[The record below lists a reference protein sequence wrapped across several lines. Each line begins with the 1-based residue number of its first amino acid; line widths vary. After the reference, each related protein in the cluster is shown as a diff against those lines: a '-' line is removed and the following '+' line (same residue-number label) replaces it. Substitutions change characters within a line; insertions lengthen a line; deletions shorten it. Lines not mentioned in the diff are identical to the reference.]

1 MKKPL
6 AYFYR
11 YKTSFLSGVAVLT
24 CISVGIGALSVNANS
39 AFAKK
44 DSRPEA
50 LIVGD
55 SMMAV
60 LGVFDSALKELDKKH
75 PVIFAAQ
82 PCQLLTRSGCI
93 PETKESALERFKNAR
108 GKFSDVII
116 VATGYNEFSD
126 EVFFDATKKFRDEAK
141 KQKVSIIWLTYR
153 ENGNVTEKAKRFN
166 AILRRVAKSDP
177 KFFLYDWNEF
187 SLGKLSWFSGDR
199 IHMSRGGGTNL
210 ARYLSKAIGE
220 VIHIRRSRGT
230 TTTTTSTTTS
240 TTTTVVAE
248 TTTTS
253 LLAG

>member
-1 MKKPL
+1 V
-6 AYFYR
+6 
-11 YKTSFLSGVAVLT
+11 LS
-24 CISVGIGALSVNANS
+24 CISVGVGALSVNATS

-75 PVIFAAQ
+75 PVIYAAQ

-108 GKFSDVII
+108 GKFSDVIV

-126 EVFFDATKKFRDEAK
+126 QVFFDATKKFREEAK

-166 AILRRVAKSDP
+166 AILRHIAKSDP
-177 KFFLYDWNEF
+177 KFFLYDWNDF

-220 VIHIRRSRGT
+220 VVDIRHSRA
-230 TTTTTSTTTS
+230 TTTTTSTSTS

-253 LLAG
+253 LLPG

>member
-1 MKKPL
+1 MS
-6 AYFYR
+6 A
-11 YKTSFLSGVAVLT
+11 GN
-24 CISVGIGALSVNANS
+24 SV
-39 AFAKK
+39 AKK
-44 DSRPEA
+44 GTRPEA

-55 SMMAV
+55 SVMAV
-60 LGVFDSALKELDKKH
+60 LGVFDAALKVLDKKH
-75 PVIFAAQ
+75 PVIYAAE

-108 GKFSDVII
+108 GKFSDVIV

-126 EVFFDATKKFRDEAK
+126 EVFFDATKKFREEAK

-166 AILRRVAKSDP
+166 AILRRVAKAEP

-187 SLGKLSWFSGDR
+187 SRGKLSWFSGDR
-199 IHMSRGGGTNL
+199 IHMTRGGGTNL

-220 VIHIRRSRGT
+220 VIDIRRDKG
-230 TTTTTSTTTS
+230 TTTTSTTT
-240 TTTTVVAE
+240 TLVEE

>member
-6 AYFYR
+6 AYFCR
-11 YKTSFLSGVAVLT
+11 YKTSFLSGVAVLS

-55 SMMAV
+55 SVMSV
-60 LGVFDSALKELDKKH
+60 LGVFDAALKELDKKH
-75 PVIFAAQ
+75 PVIYAAQ

-93 PETKESALERFKNAR
+93 PETEESALERFKNAR

-116 VATGYNEFSD
+116 VSTGYNEFSD
-126 EVFFDATKKFRDEAK
+126 EVFSNAIKKFRDEAK

-166 AILRRVAKSDP
+166 KILRRVAKSDP
-177 KFFLYDWNEF
+177 KFFLYDWNDF
-187 SLGKLSWFSGDR
+187 SRNKLSWFSGDR

-210 ARYLSKAIGE
+210 ARYLGNAIGE
-220 VIHIRRSRGT
+220 VIDIRRSRGT
-230 TTTTTSTTTS
+230 TTTTA

>member
-24 CISVGIGALSVNANS
+24 CISVGIGALSVGASNS
-39 AFAKK
+39 VAKK

-60 LGVFDSALKELDKKH
+60 LGVFDSALKELDKIH
-75 PVIFAAQ
+75 PVIYAAQ

-220 VIHIRRSRGT
+220 VIDIRRSRGT
-230 TTTTTSTTTS
+230 TTTTTS

>member
-6 AYFYR
+6 AYFCH
-11 YKTSFLSGVAVLT
+11 YKTSFLSAVAVLT
-24 CISVGIGALSVNANS
+24 CISLGIGVLSVGAINS
-39 AFAKK
+39 VAKK
-44 DSRPEA
+44 DARPEA

-55 SMMAV
+55 SVMAV
-60 LGVFDSALKELDKKH
+60 LGWSDAALKELNKKH
-75 PVIFAAQ
+75 PVIYAAE
-82 PCQLLTRSGCI
+82 PCQLLTHSGCI
-93 PETKESALERFKNAR
+93 PETKESALTQFKNAR
-108 GKFSDVII
+108 GKFSNVII
-116 VATGYNEFSD
+116 IATGYNEFSD
-126 EVFFDATKKFRDEAK
+126 EVFLDATKKFRDEAK

-177 KFFLYDWNEF
+177 KFFLYDWNRF

-220 VIHIRRSRGT
+220 VIEIRRAWN
-230 TTTTTSTTTS
+230 TTTTTSTTTN
-240 TTTTVVAE
+240 
-248 TTTTS
+248 S

>member
-6 AYFYR
+6 AYFCR
-11 YKTSFLSGVAVLT
+11 YKTSFLSAVAVLT
-24 CISVGIGALSVNANS
+24 CISIGVSALSVSAGNS
-39 AFAKK
+39 VAKK
-44 DSRPEA
+44 GTRPEA

-55 SMMAV
+55 SVMAV
-60 LGVFDSALKELDKKH
+60 LGVFDAALKVLDKKH
-75 PVIFAAQ
+75 PVIYAAE

-108 GKFSDVII
+108 GKFSDAIV

-126 EVFFDATKKFRDEAK
+126 QVFFDATKKFREEAK

-166 AILRRVAKSDP
+166 AILRRIAKADP

-187 SLGKLSWFSGDR
+187 SRGKLSWFSGDR
-199 IHMSRGGGTNL
+199 IHMTRGGGTNL

-220 VIHIRRSRGT
+220 VIDIRRDKG
-230 TTTTTSTTTS
+230 TTTTSTTT
-240 TTTTVVAE
+240 TLVEE

>member
-6 AYFYR
+6 AYFCR
-11 YKTSFLSGVAVLT
+11 YKTSFLSAVAVLT
-24 CISVGIGALSVNANS
+24 CISLGVGVLSVSAGNS
-39 AFAKK
+39 VAKK
-44 DSRPEA
+44 DARPEA

-55 SMMAV
+55 SVMAV
-60 LGVFDSALKELDKKH
+60 LGVFDAALKVLDKKH
-75 PVIFAAQ
+75 PVIYAAQ

-108 GKFSDVII
+108 GKFSDVIV
-116 VATGYNEFSD
+116 VATGYNEFS
-126 EVFFDATKKFRDEAK
+126 EQVFFDATKKFREEAK

-177 KFFLYDWNEF
+177 KFFLYDWNKF
-187 SLGKLSWFSGDR
+187 SRGKLSWFSGDR

-220 VIHIRRSRGT
+220 VINIRRSRGT
-230 TTTTTSTTTS
+230 TTTTS
-240 TTTTVVAE
+240 TTTTLVEE

>member
-6 AYFYR
+6 AYFCR
-11 YKTSFLSGVAVLT
+11 YKTSFLSAVAVLT
-24 CISVGIGALSVNANS
+24 CISIGISALSVSAGNS
-39 AFAKK
+39 VAKK
-44 DSRPEA
+44 DRRPEA

-55 SMMAV
+55 SVMAV
-60 LGVFDSALKELDKKH
+60 LGVFGAALKVLDKKH
-75 PVIFAAQ
+75 PVIYAAE

-108 GKFSDVII
+108 GKFSDVIV

-126 EVFFDATKKFRDEAK
+126 QVFFEATKKFREEAK

-166 AILRRVAKSDP
+166 AILRRVAKADP

-220 VIHIRRSRGT
+220 VIDIRRSRGT
-230 TTTTTSTTTS
+230 TTTTS
-240 TTTTVVAE
+240 TTTTLVEE

>member
-1 MKKPL
+1 M
-6 AYFYR
+6 
-11 YKTSFLSGVAVLT
+11 LS
-24 CISVGIGALSVNANS
+24 CISIGIGALSVNANS

-60 LGVFDSALKELDKKH
+60 LGVFDAALKELDKKH
-75 PVIFAAQ
+75 PVIYAAQ

>member
-6 AYFYR
+6 AYFCH
-11 YKTSFLSGVAVLT
+11 YKTSFLSGVAVLS

-55 SMMAV
+55 SVMSV
-60 LGVFDSALKELDKKH
+60 LGVFDTALKALHKEH
-75 PVIFAAQ
+75 PVLFQAE
-82 PCQLLTRSGCI
+82 PCQLLTHSGCI
-93 PETKESALERFKNAR
+93 PETEESALERFRNAR

-116 VATGYNEFSD
+116 VTTGYNEFSD
-126 EVFFDATKKFRDEAK
+126 EVFFNATKKFRDEAK

-210 ARYLSKAIGE
+210 ARYLGKAIGE
-220 VIHIRRSRGT
+220 VIDIRRSRGT
-230 TTTTTSTTTS
+230 TTTTMSTTTS
-240 TTTTVVAE
+240 TSTTVVAE

>member
-1 MKKPL
+1 M
-6 AYFYR
+6 
-11 YKTSFLSGVAVLT
+11 LS
-24 CISVGIGALSVNANS
+24 CISIGIGALSVNANS

-75 PVIFAAQ
+75 PVIYAAQ

>member
-6 AYFYR
+6 AYFCR

-24 CISVGIGALSVNANS
+24 CFSLGFGVLPVSGGNAV
-39 AFAKK
+39 AKK
-44 DSRPEA
+44 VTRSEA

-55 SMMAV
+55 SVMAV
-60 LGVFDSALKELDKKH
+60 LGVSNAALKVLNKKH
-75 PVIFAAQ
+75 PVIYAAE

-93 PETKESALERFKNAR
+93 PQTKESALTRFKNAR

-116 VATGYNEFSD
+116 VATGYNDFSD
-126 EVFFDATKKFRDEAK
+126 KVFFDATKKFREEAK

-177 KFFLYDWNEF
+177 KFFLYDWNKF

-220 VIHIRRSRGT
+220 VVEIRRARS
-230 TTTTTSTTTS
+230 TTTTTSTTT
-240 TTTTVVAE
+240 
-248 TTTTS
+248 TS

>member
-1 MKKPL
+1 MS
-6 AYFYR
+6 A
-11 YKTSFLSGVAVLT
+11 GN
-24 CISVGIGALSVNANS
+24 SV
-39 AFAKK
+39 AKK
-44 DSRPEA
+44 GTRPEA

-55 SMMAV
+55 SVMAV
-60 LGVFDSALKELDKKH
+60 LGVFDAALKVLDKKH
-75 PVIFAAQ
+75 PVIYAAE

-93 PETKESALERFKNAR
+93 PETKESALDRFKNAR
-108 GKFSDVII
+108 GKFSDVIV

-126 EVFFDATKKFRDEAK
+126 QVFFDATKKFREEAK

-166 AILRRVAKSDP
+166 AILRRVAKADS

-187 SLGKLSWFSGDR
+187 SRGKLSWFSGDR
-199 IHMSRGGGTNL
+199 IHMTRGGGTNL

-220 VIHIRRSRGT
+220 VIDIRRDKG
-230 TTTTTSTTTS
+230 TTTTSTTT
-240 TTTTVVAE
+240 TLVEE

>member
-1 MKKPL
+1 M
-6 AYFYR
+6 
-11 YKTSFLSGVAVLT
+11 S
-24 CISVGIGALSVNANS
+24 
-39 AFAKK
+39 
-44 DSRPEA
+44 
-50 LIVGD
+50 
-55 SMMAV
+55 V
-60 LGVFDSALKELDKKH
+60 LGVFDTALKALHKEH
-75 PVIFAAQ
+75 PVLFQAE
-82 PCQLLTRSGCI
+82 PCQLLTHSGCI
-93 PETKESALERFKNAR
+93 PETEESALERFRNAR

-116 VATGYNEFSD
+116 VTTGYNEFSD
-126 EVFFDATKKFRDEAK
+126 EVFSNAIKKFRDEAK

-166 AILRRVAKSDP
+166 KILRRVAKSDP

-220 VIHIRRSRGT
+220 VIDIRRSRGT
-230 TTTTTSTTTS
+230 TTTTS

-253 LLAG
+253 LLAALD

>member
-1 MKKPL
+1 MS
-6 AYFYR
+6 A
-11 YKTSFLSGVAVLT
+11 GN
-24 CISVGIGALSVNANS
+24 SV
-39 AFAKK
+39 AKK
-44 DSRPEA
+44 GTRPEA

-55 SMMAV
+55 SVMAV
-60 LGVFDSALKELDKKH
+60 LGVFDAALKVLDKKH
-75 PVIFAAQ
+75 PVIYAAE

-108 GKFSDVII
+108 GKFSDVIV

-126 EVFFDATKKFRDEAK
+126 QVFFDATKKFREEAK

-166 AILRRVAKSDP
+166 AILRRVAKADS

-187 SLGKLSWFSGDR
+187 SRGKLSWFSGDR
-199 IHMSRGGGTNL
+199 IHMTRGGGTNL
-210 ARYLSKAIGE
+210 ARYLSNAIGE
-220 VIHIRRSRGT
+220 VIDIRRDKG
-230 TTTTTSTTTS
+230 TTTTSTTT
-240 TTTTVVAE
+240 TLVEE

>member
-1 MKKPL
+1 M
-6 AYFYR
+6 
-11 YKTSFLSGVAVLT
+11 LS
-24 CISVGIGALSVNANS
+24 CISIGIGALSVNANS

>member
-6 AYFYR
+6 AYFCR
-11 YKTSFLSGVAVLT
+11 YKTSFLSAVAVLT
-24 CISVGIGALSVNANS
+24 CISLGIGALSVSAGNS
-39 AFAKK
+39 VTKK
-44 DSRPEA
+44 GTRPEA

-55 SMMAV
+55 SVMSV
-60 LGVFDSALKELDKKH
+60 LGVFDAALKALNKKH
-75 PVIFAAQ
+75 PVIYGAE

-108 GKFSDVII
+108 GKFSDVIV

-126 EVFFDATKKFRDEAK
+126 QVFFDATKKFREEAK

-166 AILRRVAKSDP
+166 AILHRVAKADP

-187 SLGKLSWFSGDR
+187 SRGKLSWFSGDR
-199 IHMSRGGGTNL
+199 IHMTRGGGTNL

-220 VIHIRRSRGT
+220 VIDIRRDKG
-230 TTTTTSTTTS
+230 TTTTSTTT
-240 TTTTVVAE
+240 TLVEE